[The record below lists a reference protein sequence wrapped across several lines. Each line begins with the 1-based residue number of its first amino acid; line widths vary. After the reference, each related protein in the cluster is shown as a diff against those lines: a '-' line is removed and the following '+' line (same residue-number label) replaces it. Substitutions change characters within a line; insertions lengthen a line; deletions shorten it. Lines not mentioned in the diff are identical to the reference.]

1 MYKTYE
7 TPYAYLPKSNT
18 KAGPVRLAVDRIP
31 VNGTYDKRIARQCRK
46 NCKDDAEL
54 NVEVGDPVFV
64 DTKQPT
70 DGELFLFSNIN
81 QAYSSATLFAPDRP
95 FGKADIAKDQLKL
108 RNTVLERMRFIGFSE
123 TDIKCS
129 EMNHMDIHICAN
141 TGGSLSV
148 LCGEKE
154 GIRTND
160 NICIDL
166 PESFQHA
173 KVEGKKAQMV
183 TIFSKDSTPQTL
195 VTRLVVRRYDTVQ
208 KEIDTLLQDCLKG
221 PVTVELPN
229 KQGSLMSIK
238 ECDNAINDA
247 DTNDEELDK
256 YVYIRYRE
264 KILEKEKDEKT
275 ETQILKEILTEI
287 KFDNDAKN
295 EAFFNI
301 IIPTLTG
308 KPLKD
313 VKKAVEAHCKKVE
326 EKIPVEHYQCNQH
339 LRLMGKC
346 LQGGEFGHR
355 IRILLRPTHI
365 KRRSEKQYFQN
376 IVLAYMDEPH
386 V

>member
-64 DTKQPT
+64 DIAQPT
-70 DGELFLFSNIN
+70 DSELFLFSNIK
-81 QAYSSATLFAPDRP
+81 QAYSASTISAPARSEDKAEMAQDR
-95 FGKADIAKDQLKL
+95 LKL

-148 LCGEKE
+148 LCGESE

-166 PESFQHA
+166 PASFQYA
-173 KVEGKKAQMV
+173 KVEGEDAKMATMH
-183 TIFSKDSTPQTL
+183 SKDRTPQTL

-208 KEIDTLLQDCLKG
+208 KEIDTLLEDVQTALIDPG
-221 PVTVELPN
+221 LPN
-229 KQGSLMSIK
+229 AKDAKLRTIK
-238 ECDNAINDA
+238 ECDELIAKA
-247 DTNDEELDK
+247 DVPEVAK
-256 YVYIRYRE
+256 HIWRRYRE
-264 KILEKEKDEKT
+264 KLLENED

-295 EAFFNI
+295 QGFFQQI
-301 IIPTLTG
+301 IQDLT
-308 KPLKD
+308 KRNLVD
-313 VKKAVEAHCKKVE
+313 VTTAVDAHFEKVE

-365 KRRSEKQYFQN
+365 KRRSQEQHFQN
-376 IVLAYMDEPH
+376 IVLAYMDEP
-386 V
+386 